1 MLHYG
6 RRIAIALNSLFYT
19 LGPLTMALA
28 PNASVLLLGRFVV
41 GLGIGLSAV
50 VTPAYLG
57 EISPAHLRG
66 RIVESYE
73 ILLCIGMLLSAGMD
87 VALGSNWRWMVS
99 TPEIPETAD
108 EDMHL
113 SAVFLGRI
121 LTHQLCNSC
130 GRLDDNRDLSRRR
143 LAYRAYWGWS
153 CQV

>member
-28 PNASVLLLGRFVV
+28 PNASVLLLGRLVV

-99 TPEIPETAD
+99 TGERPETVVRTNLRPWVNIVTNWQLVALNQ
-108 EDMHL
+108 DMP
-113 SAVFLGRI
+113 F
-121 LTHQLCNSC
+121 
-130 GRLDDNRDLSRRR
+130 
-143 LAYRAYWGWS
+143 
-153 CQV
+153 

>member
-28 PNASVLLLGRFVV
+28 PNASVLLLGRLVV

-87 VALGSNWRWMVS
+87 VALGSNWRWMVR
-99 TPEIPETAD
+99 TWKRHETAV
-108 EDMHL
+108 EGMYKSLTLVKHCRT
-113 SAVFLGRI
+113 SAVRCPQSGYGC
-121 LTHQLCNSC
+121 LTYTT
-130 GRLDDNRDLSRRR
+130 
-143 LAYRAYWGWS
+143 AW
-153 CQV
+153 

>member
-6 RRIAIALNSLFYT
+6 RRIAIALNSVFYT

-28 PNASVLLLGRFVV
+28 PNASILLLGRLLV

-73 ILLCIGMLLSAGMD
+73 ILLCMGMLLSAGMD
-87 VALGSNWRWMVS
+87 VALGSSWRWMVS
-99 TPEIPETAD
+99 RCVRPENLD
-108 EDMHL
+108 EGML
-113 SAVFLGRI
+113 
-121 LTHQLCNSC
+121 
-130 GRLDDNRDLSRRR
+130 
-143 LAYRAYWGWS
+143 
-153 CQV
+153 

>member
-6 RRIAIALNSLFYT
+6 RRIAIALNSVFYT

-28 PNASVLLLGRFVV
+28 PNASVLLLGRLVV

-99 TPEIPETAD
+99 
-108 EDMHL
+108 
-113 SAVFLGRI
+113 
-121 LTHQLCNSC
+121 NS
-130 GRLDDNRDLSRRR
+130 GKSQSR
-143 LAYRAYWGWS
+143 S
-153 CQV
+153 E

>member
-6 RRIAIALNSLFYT
+6 RRIAIALNSVFYT

-28 PNASVLLLGRFVV
+28 PNASILLLGRLVV

-66 RIVESYE
+66 RVVESYE
-73 ILLCIGMLLSAGMD
+73 ILLCVGMLLSTGMD

-99 TPEIPETAD
+99 KMETSVVSD
-108 EDMHL
+108 EGMPYNLRHT
-113 SAVFLGRI
+113 SPKAA
-121 LTHQLCNSC
+121 
-130 GRLDDNRDLSRRR
+130 RL
-143 LAYRAYWGWS
+143 
-153 CQV
+153 

>member
-6 RRIAIALNSLFYT
+6 RRIAIALNSVFCT

-28 PNASVLLLGRFVV
+28 PNASVLLLGRLIV

-99 TPEIPETAD
+99 KCERSVFSD
-108 EDMHL
+108 EGMHYNVCAT
-113 SAVFLGRI
+113 SPMAA
-121 LTHQLCNSC
+121 
-130 GRLDDNRDLSRRR
+130 RL
-143 LAYRAYWGWS
+143 
-153 CQV
+153 